1 MTATKFV
8 KTQKLA
14 GYLMLNGFK
23 FLRADDDRNNPEYK
37 IYIFK
42 NEDGIEEAIDDYKE
56 QYGRKGN

>member
-14 GYLMLNGFK
+14 GYLMLQGFK
-23 FLRADDDRNNPEYK
+23 FLRSDDDRNNPDYK

-42 NEDGIEEAIDDYKE
+42 NEDGIEDAIDDYKKE
-56 QYGRKGN
+56 YGRREN